1 MDKAILQHG
10 SILCGDYHT
19 KIVDYLN
26 SSISEIENMRNE
38 INAATFDMKS
48 ILGEAVDYD
57 KLAESV
63 KLGMQ
68 QHFNISFK
76 SLSEEIDTAVLMN

>member
-1 MDKAILQHG
+1 
-10 SILCGDYHT
+10 
-19 KIVDYLN
+19 
-26 SSISEIENMRNE
+26 MRNE
-38 INAATFDMKS
+38 INAATIDMKS
-48 ILGEAVDYD
+48 ILGEDVDYD

-76 SLSEEIDTAVLMN
+76 SLSEEIDSAVLMN